1 MKISNVKNEI
11 LSYAARQ
18 QAIAGKVIA
27 ESHIREIWESVGAVV
42 NPVGSMA
49 MGLLCKHRDIDFH
62 IYTETLDVADGFRAI
77 TKICKNPAVRRMTY
91 TNLADTDEECIEW
104 HVWYLLDGE
113 EWQIDMIQ
121 IRKGSAYDGFFERIA
136 ERIRQVL
143 TPETKEVILRLKYQT
158 PESEHIAGIEYYQAV
173 IADGVRTYPEF
184 LEWRKTHPLNGICTW
199 CP

>member
-1 MKISNVKNEI
+1 MNNEI
-11 LSYAARQ
+11 LSYAERQ
-18 QAIAGKVIA
+18 QELAKQVIA
-27 ESHIREIWESVGAVV
+27 ESRIREIWESVGAVV

-62 IYTETLDVADGFRAI
+62 IYTETLDEADGLRVMAE
-77 TKICKNPAVRRMTY
+77 ICKNPAVKRMTY

-104 HVWYLLDGE
+104 HVWYLQDGE

-136 ERIRQVL
+136 QRIRQVL
-143 TPETKEVILRLKYQT
+143 TPETKEAILRLKYQT
-158 PESEHIAGIEYYQAV
+158 PESEHIAGIEYYRAV
-173 IADGVRTYPEF
+173 IADRIRTYLEF

>member
-1 MKISNVKNEI
+1 MSDVNDEI

-18 QAIAGKVIA
+18 QAIVGKVIA
-27 ESHIREIWESVGAVV
+27 ESRVREIWESIGAVV

-62 IYTETLDVADGFRAI
+62 IYTETLDVADGFLAI

-173 IADGVRTYPEF
+173 IADGIRTYPEF